1 MCCVSM
7 SFMFKEAFIKL
18 DPVQTQQM
26 IEKINPHLDIVF
38 EPATT
43 TAMIHNLSFYENHFL
58 VELARHDRHPAIVRA
73 AICNDKGDVKVLN
86 WTNEPIFALNKS
98 APIVLSEESMADFV
112 RFFFTYVRGSHGR
125 FLIID
130 SVDDIDWREEPAPA
144 GRKALGKMIEPLHI
158 KERKEDGTVVFAVS
172 IVFKDSLFAAE
183 AHLKKDGQLSLHNE
197 ELLVEDIPVADDVFG
212 Q

>member
-1 MCCVSM
+1 MPS
-7 SFMFKEAFIKL
+7 MFKDAFIKL
-18 DPVQTQQM
+18 DAAQSQKMV
-26 IEKINPHLDIVF
+26 EKLNPHLDLQF

-58 VELARHDRHPAIVRA
+58 VELARHDRHPPIVRNA
-73 AICNDKGDVKVLN
+73 VCTDKGAITVLN
-86 WTNEPIFALNKS
+86 WTNEPIHALNKA
-98 APIVLSEESMADFV
+98 APIRLQDDSMMDYV

-130 SVDDIDWREEPAPA
+130 SVDDIDWREEPAVA
-144 GRKALGKMIEPLHI
+144 GRKALGKMIEPLHL
-158 KERKEDGTVVFAVS
+158 KEKKPDGTVVFKIS

-183 AHLKKDGQLSLHNE
+183 AHLKPNGQISLHNE